1 MGIWRLSDFE
11 FGVGLP
17 QYVLD
22 VHVKNR
28 EGGSFGPTMPIL
40 AVIIERTLMTRHER
54 SIRDKAKRSE
64 MHVAKY
70 VFYAHAKFEY
80 RRMNSLKDIRDT
92 SRIFCLRA
100 R

>member
-1 MGIWRLSDFE
+1 
-11 FGVGLP
+11 
-17 QYVLD
+17 
-22 VHVKNR
+22 
-28 EGGSFGPTMPIL
+28 
-40 AVIIERTLMTRHER
+40 MTRHER